1 MATFLIPELFA
12 LSQAT
17 HCTAMD
23 CVWRCQVPFW
33 IWGCLGFPGY
43 AILLPTASLW
53 YWHCA
58 VLLWPGNGASTTCR
72 HLAWGMFQDLGHK
85 ISIDCDYLALEIPV
99 SPCHCDLSFRRVR
112 KLSPWSPA
120 RWWSWS
126 WLFASPGKAVRC
138 LQCAFNIEM
147 REPFTLVYFITFG
160 KQEHFAGICLWQGLF
175 GEGSVKSYCCLPFL
189 GWGRI

>member
-1 MATFLIPELFA
+1 MSGAFLDLGLFGVSRICYPASHCFIMVLA
-12 LSQAT
+12 L
-17 HCTAMD
+17 C
-23 CVWRCQVPFW
+23 C
-33 IWGCLGFPGY
+33 
-43 AILLPTASLW
+43 ASLAW
-53 YWHCA
+53 KWCFNNLSSLGMGH
-58 VLLWPGNGASTTCR
+58 VSGFRTTNQHRPWLFGHGN
-72 HLAWGMFQDLGHK
+72 
-85 ISIDCDYLALEIPV
+85 PV

-126 WLFASPGKAVRC
+126 WLFASLGKAVRC

-175 GEGSVKSYCCLPFL
+175 GKGSVKSYCCLPFL